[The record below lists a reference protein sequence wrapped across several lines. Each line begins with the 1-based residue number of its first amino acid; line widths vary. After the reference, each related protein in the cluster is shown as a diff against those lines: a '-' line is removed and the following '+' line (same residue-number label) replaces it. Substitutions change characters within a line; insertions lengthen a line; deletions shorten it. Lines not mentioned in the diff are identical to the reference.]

1 MEISLLQAFALGLL
15 AFIAGLDMFNGL
27 THMHRPVVL
36 GPLVGL
42 ILGDLHT
49 GILTGGTL
57 ELVWMGLAPLA
68 GAQPPNVIIGTI
80 VGTTFAITTGVKPDV
95 AVGVAVPFAVAV
107 QMGITF
113 LFSVMSGV
121 MSRCDRMAAN
131 ADTRGIERVNYLA
144 LLALGVFYFLCA
156 FLPIYFGAEHA
167 KTAIDVLPE
176 RLIDGLANR
185 LNPRRLRPR
194 KRNLKMASN
203 HTTLPGVS
211 ESEETLLTGVNE
223 NVYEDQSIGAE
234 LTKKDINR
242 VAWRSMLLQ
251 ASFNYERMQA
261 SGWLYGLLP
270 ALKKIHTNKRDLAR
284 AMKGHMG
291 FFNTHPFLVTFVI
304 GIILAMERSKQDVNS
319 IQSTKIAVGAPLGG
333 IGDAMFWLTLLP
345 ICGGIGASLA
355 LQGSILGAVVFIV
368 LFNVVHLG
376 LRFGLAHYAYRM
388 GVAAIPL
395 IKANTKKVGHAASI
409 VGMTVIGALVATYV
423 RLNTTLEIKAGDA
436 VVKLQTD
443 VIDKLMPA
451 FLPLVYTLIMFWLVR
466 RGWSPLRLIGITVV
480 LGVVGKFCHFL

>member
-1 MEISLLQAFALGLL
+1 
-15 AFIAGLDMFNGL
+15 
-27 THMHRPVVL
+27 
-36 GPLVGL
+36 
-42 ILGDLHT
+42 
-49 GILTGGTL
+49 
-57 ELVWMGLAPLA
+57 
-68 GAQPPNVIIGTI
+68 
-80 VGTTFAITTGVKPDV
+80 
-95 AVGVAVPFAVAV
+95 
-107 QMGITF
+107 
-113 LFSVMSGV
+113 
-121 MSRCDRMAAN
+121 
-131 ADTRGIERVNYLA
+131 
-144 LLALGVFYFLCA
+144 
-156 FLPIYFGAEHA
+156 
-167 KTAIDVLPE
+167 
-176 RLIDGLANR
+176 
-185 LNPRRLRPR
+185 
-194 KRNLKMASN
+194 MASN
-203 HTTLPGVS
+203 QHTLPTVS
-211 ESEETLLTGVNE
+211 DNEETLLTGVNE

-234 LTKKDINR
+234 LSKKDINR

-333 IGDAMFWLTLLP
+333 IG
-345 ICGGIGASLA
+345 ASLA

-436 VVKLQTD
+436 VVKLQAD

-451 FLPLVYTLIMFWLVR
+451 FLPLVYTLIMYWLVR
-466 RGWSPLRLIGITVV
+466 RGWSPLRLIAITVV